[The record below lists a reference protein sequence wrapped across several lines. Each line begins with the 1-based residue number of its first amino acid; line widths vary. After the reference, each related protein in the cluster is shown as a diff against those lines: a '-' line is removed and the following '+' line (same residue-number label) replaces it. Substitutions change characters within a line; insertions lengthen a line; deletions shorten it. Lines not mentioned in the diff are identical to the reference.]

1 MVVSPPEGDDKAAD
15 GCEPA
20 RRAGKTKEEGF
31 ARERGGN
38 NHKKEGRGFMVGMW
52 AVEYAPLHYEHCK

>member
-31 ARERGGN
+31 SRERGGERPGERR
-38 NHKKEGRGFMVGMW
+38 KGFYGWNV
-52 AVEYAPLHYEHCK
+52 VS